1 MVTLLSRNFLYCYDG
16 NDGVLI
22 NVMTGKV
29 TENSASII
37 LNNKL
42 MGHSI
47 DCEIEYLS
55 SEVDP
60 ESKFEI
66 PKEVKYTSRG
76 IVFDTGKQFEISLVI
91 KPTVLTESSDLLAA
105 VPAPIRTIVKNIIN
119 FSPYLYRWLDEGEV
133 SINLGDGVTKTI
145 KGLVIQDLMFFRK

>member
-1 MVTLLSRNFLYCYDG
+1 M
-16 NDGVLI
+16 

-29 TENSASII
+29 TENFASLI

-42 MGHSI
+42 MGNSV
-47 DCEIEYLS
+47 DCDIEYLS

-60 ESKFEI
+60 ESKFEV

-76 IVFDTGKQFEISLVI
+76 IVFDTGKQFEVSLVI
-91 KPTVLTESSDLLAA
+91 KPTILTENSDLLAS
-105 VPAPIRTIVKNIIN
+105 VPAPIRAIMKNIVNIN
-119 FSPYLYRWLDEGEV
+119 PYLYRWLDEGEV

-145 KGLVIQDLMFFRK
+145 KGIVIQDLMFFRK